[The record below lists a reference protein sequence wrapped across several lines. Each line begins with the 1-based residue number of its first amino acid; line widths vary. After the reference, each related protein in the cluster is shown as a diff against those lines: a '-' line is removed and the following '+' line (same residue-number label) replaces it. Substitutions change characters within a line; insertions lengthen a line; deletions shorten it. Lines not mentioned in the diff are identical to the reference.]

1 MPPSARPTGEVFGS
15 DLVKQINKG
24 QRRIGGLARAALYGF
39 VRGTASAMGGCVVSA
54 LVWWVQTRH

>member
-1 MPPSARPTGEVFGS
+1 M
-15 DLVKQINKG
+15 KQINKG